1 MTLGTLHFILGC
13 HGKILYGIMNKCHVA
28 IVTAKLGLMPKSN
41 LVKDRTRG
49 SEVPLKVFL
58 RKHREF
64 WKTGKTNFALTV
76 ALILGSLFLGYA
88 VYEEINAGWK
98 GYKSLRIVLTDTSVF
113 IPVGGLIAGAL
124 TLIGDLMMLWSDR
137 SEKRIQ
143 EAAAKAAAEA
153 AVKARAEGIEEGKK
167 ELAQKVLAWNLRRME
182 AERRDEPFY
191 EPPPTE

>member
-1 MTLGTLHFILGC
+1 M
-13 HGKILYGIMNKCHVA
+13 KA
-28 IVTAKLGLMPKSN
+28 
-41 LVKDRTRG
+41 
-49 SEVPLKVFL
+49 FL

-64 WKTGKTNFALTV
+64 WKTGKTNFVLTIGV
-76 ALILGSLFLGYA
+76 ILGSLFLGYA
-88 VYEEINAGWK
+88 VYQEMNIGWK

-113 IPVGGLIAGAL
+113 IPVGGLIAGIS

-153 AVKARAEGIEEGKK
+153 AAKAKAEGIKEGKA
-167 ELAQKVLAWNLRRME
+167 ELAQKVIAWNLRRME
-182 AERRDEPFY
+182 AERNGDPFY